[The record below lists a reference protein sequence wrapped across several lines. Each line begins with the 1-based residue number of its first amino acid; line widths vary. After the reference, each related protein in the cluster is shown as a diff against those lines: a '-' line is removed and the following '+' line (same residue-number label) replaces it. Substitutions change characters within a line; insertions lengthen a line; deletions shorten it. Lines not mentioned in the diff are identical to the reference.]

1 MITLSSQDNQ
11 LFKVR
16 QEIAERSMLLK
27 NILEDLGDTSDTTI
41 PLPNVSGRIL
51 QRSAK
56 QFSSV
61 DWIMCV
67 HVYVYKVVEYCTHH
81 KDDPQPPPSDIK
93 EDFDTIRRRADD
105 ISEWDTQFINIEN
118 DDIFELI
125 LAANYMDIKP
135 LLDLGCMTVANRI
148 RGKSPEEIRTAF
160 NIENDFTPEEEE
172 QIREVIPHP
181 TLLFEYAVHFIDEY

>member
-51 QRSAK
+51 Q
-56 QFSSV
+56 
-61 DWIMCV
+61 
-67 HVYVYKVVEYCTHH
+67 KVVEYCTHH

-172 QIREVIPHP
+172 QIGVGRYI
-181 TLLFEYAVHFIDEY
+181 